1 MNLKALSPSLL
12 LVLGLGCSRTQPTV
26 PPCLSPAYD
35 PSTEDMGPCLS
46 PPMEE
51 PTEPDDT
58 PRDEPP
64 VGPCLS
70 PPGLEPAGGSEV
82 STGVAVAAPVVATR
96 HEALARVLS
105 RDVLPADVIARL
117 RG

>member
-1 MNLKALSPSLL
+1 MNLKTLSPSLL
-12 LVLGLGCSRTQPTV
+12 LVLGLGCSRTQPTMH
-26 PPCLSPAYD
+26 PCLSLPYE
-35 PSTEDMGPCLS
+35 PSTDDPGPCLS
-46 PPMEE
+46 PPVEE
-51 PTEPDDT
+51 PTEPDD
-58 PRDEPP
+58 PPQDEPP

-70 PPGLEPAGGSEV
+70 PPAPEPAGGSEV